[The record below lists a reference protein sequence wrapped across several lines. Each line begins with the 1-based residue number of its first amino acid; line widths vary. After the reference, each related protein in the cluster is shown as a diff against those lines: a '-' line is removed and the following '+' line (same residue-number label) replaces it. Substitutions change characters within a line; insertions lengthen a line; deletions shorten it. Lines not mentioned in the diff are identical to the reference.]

1 VKLATDIDKA
11 HGTEEM
17 KTKSDLN
24 LCGLVPRSLLPKSYS
39 QTSKNPSFPNAP
51 IGNPGETL
59 TGPPTL
65 RQTAQGRGEQGRTTI
80 KTFGSDNFGMDF
92 REWFLMPLQLA
103 ARWFVFLGNLRFY
116 LRAAAIAKKSS
127 RLSVWAM
134 IACLA
139 SAPAIAQS
147 QPFSMEAK
155 MFNVQTPDGVKISA
169 QEWGNLDGPEILFIH
184 GFSQSH
190 LSWSRQFGSELA
202 KSFRLIAYDIRGHG
216 ASDKPLDAAYYQDHK
231 RWADELKAVMETA
244 RLKKPFLAGWSYGGR
259 IIMEY
264 LMEYGDKNIAGI
276 NFVSAFTKVAP
287 EILGPA
293 TPAVRKM
300 TSENLAEN
308 IENTLSF
315 LKLSTVKALP
325 PDELSRL
332 VAYNMVVPAK
342 VRQYLI
348 GRPAPYEEALRK
360 IKVPVLITHGVED
373 QVALVSIARYTASVI
388 PHAQSSLYEGAG
400 HMPFWEDAPRFNRE
414 LADFVTRSK
423 ER

>member
-1 VKLATDIDKA
+1 MSLV
-11 HGTEEM
+11 
-17 KTKSDLN
+17 
-24 LCGLVPRSLLPKSYS
+24 LC
-39 QTSKNPSFPNAP
+39 
-51 IGNPGETL
+51 
-59 TGPPTL
+59 L
-65 RQTAQGRGEQGRTTI
+65 RLISGVSRA
-80 KTFGSDNFGMDF
+80 F
-92 REWFLMPLQLA
+92 R
-103 ARWFVFLGNLRFY
+103 LR
-116 LRAAAIAKKSS
+116 I
-127 RLSVWAM
+127 WAM

-139 SAPAIAQS
+139 SMPGTAQS
-147 QPFSMEAK
+147 QQFSTEAK
-155 MFNVQTPDGVKISA
+155 MFNVQTPDGLKISA

-202 KSFRLIAYDIRGHG
+202 KSFRLVAYDIRGHG

-231 RWADELKAVMETA
+231 RWADELKAVIEAA

-300 TSENLAEN
+300 ASENLAEN
-308 IENTLSF
+308 IENTLLF
-315 LKLSTVKALP
+315 LKYSTVKALP
-325 PDELSRL
+325 PDELSRI

-342 VRQYLI
+342 VRQHLL
-348 GRPAPYEEALRK
+348 GRPAPYEGALRK

-373 QVALVSIARYTASVI
+373 QVALASIARYTASVI